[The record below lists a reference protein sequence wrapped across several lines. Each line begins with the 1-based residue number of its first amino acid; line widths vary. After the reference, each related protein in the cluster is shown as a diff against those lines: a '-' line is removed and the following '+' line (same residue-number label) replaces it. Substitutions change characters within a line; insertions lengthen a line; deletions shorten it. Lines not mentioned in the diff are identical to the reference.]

1 MTKKPS
7 TAIGAMSPD
16 DTRLV
21 KKRVLGNNRSLPR
34 LQMYEDQYKK
44 GWHYVILLENIAAA
58 SNPLT
63 GYTQAQAKIIFYVE
77 NTVTLDMVETTKEI
91 TITNRSTTYSASAGD
106 VLLTRYIIKEYAP
119 IWASS
124 GGTLRH
130 GIVRSVD
137 GCGYYTIELGTWTGN
152 RNTSGVGIGSDS
164 DSSSSGI
171 DRNCD
176 ICYDVVNEGTEDCAI
191 TLSYPAC
198 PVTGIGEFVTAYHR
212 ASVLVP
218 LVVGSAVILT
228 GQGGD
233 DPSSSTGS
241 SGADENVW
249 QILDGLQTHTV
260 QYIHEESC
268 CTGEDET
275 QVYTVLTKTPVIFAA
290 RVCQPIQCGT
300 CSAGSSE

>member
-21 KKRVLGNNRSLPR
+21 KRRVLGNNRSLPN
-34 LQMYEDQYKK
+34 LQSYDDQYKK
-44 GWHYVILLENIAAA
+44 GWHYVILLEDLDIA

-63 GYTQAQAKIIFYVE
+63 GYTQAQAKVIFYVE

-91 TITNRSTTYSASAGD
+91 TITNRSPRYSASAGD
-106 VLLTRYIIKEYAP
+106 IVLTRYIIKEYTP
-119 IWASS
+119 IWASG

-137 GCGYYTIELGTWTGN
+137 GCGYYTIELGTWSGN
-152 RNTSGVGIGSDS
+152 RNTSGEGIGSD
-164 DSSSSGI
+164 SSGI
-171 DRNCD
+171 DRNCN
-176 ICYDVVNEGTEDCAI
+176 ICYDIVNAGTEDCAI

-212 ASVLVP
+212 ASALVP
-218 LVVGSAVILT
+218 LVVGSAVMLT

-241 SGADENVW
+241 SGANDNVW
-249 QILDGLQTHTV
+249 QIVDGLQTHTV

-268 CTGEDET
+268 CTGTDET
-275 QVYTVLTKTPVIFAA
+275 GVYTILTKTPIIFAA
-290 RVCQPIQCGT
+290 KVCEPLQCGSCAT
-300 CSAGSSE
+300 ESSGA